1 MIPTAY
7 LAHDAEWLLQRERLL
22 NELML
27 ASGRKRKPRGRD
39 TTRIAASFTLIP
51 TTPGEDAAAERA
63 MRRAAARTGAAPADL
78 AAVLEALGL
87 IEPEQAPAKPQRV
100 RARTLCEDCGR
111 MIEVSTEGRLAS
123 HSRSA
128 HQPSTVWTCDGS
140 RRRIK
145 AVAA

>member
-1 MIPTAY
+1 MIVAPM
-7 LAHDAEWLLQRERLL
+7 AHDAEWMLQRELL
-22 NELML
+22 VNELML
-27 ASGRKRKPRGRD
+27 EKGRRRKPRGRD

-63 MRRAAARTGAAPADL
+63 MRRAAARTGAAADDL
-78 AAVLEALGL
+78 AQVLEALGL
-87 IEPEQAPAKPQRV
+87 IEPAQAPTKPVRV

-111 MIEVSTEGRLAS
+111 MIEVSAEGRLAS